1 MLYVYLRI
9 YHIQMEQIVLNV
21 QINNF
26 SLLKQVNVEI
36 AVMVH
41 ILITTKEFVQK

>member
-26 SLLKQVNVEI
+26 SLLKQVNVETVI
-36 AVMVH
+36 MV
-41 ILITTKEFVQK
+41 LIMI

>member
-26 SLLKQVNVEI
+26 SLLKQVNVET
-36 AVMVH
+36 VTMV
-41 ILITTKEFVQK
+41 LIMI

>member
-36 AVMVH
+36 AVMV
-41 ILITTKEFVQK
+41 LIMI